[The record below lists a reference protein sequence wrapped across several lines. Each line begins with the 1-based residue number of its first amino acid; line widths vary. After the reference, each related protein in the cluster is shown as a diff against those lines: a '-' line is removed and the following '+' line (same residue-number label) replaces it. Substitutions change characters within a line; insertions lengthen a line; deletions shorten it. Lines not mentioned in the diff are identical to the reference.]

1 MAKHIET
8 PGATHCGSPLQR
20 LILLWQKQLVY
31 GSMLGLLVMGTACS
45 EEVSSPTAADPSHPI
60 GPEPVPDLST
70 LPNSWISRAPMPTA
84 RKGLVAASVNGIV
97 YAIGGWK
104 NGQNTRLTTVEAYN
118 PATTTLVAWT
128 TKAPLPAGRYL
139 PNGAAVINGKI
150 YVPGGLSGLG
160 PTRSLFVYNPA
171 TNSWTSK
178 ALMPI
183 ASYGGAS
190 AAIDGKLYV
199 LATGP
204 GTEGDFSDPTR
215 LFRYDPA
222 TNTWMERAQAPHH
235 HHRGVARAINGKLYV
250 AGGMTRNFEAT
261 SDAGPEP
268 QPWAELDVYDPALNT
283 WVSGVAMPEARY
295 GGSAGVVNGKL
306 YVAGGWKTGPSQVST
321 LEVYDPATNT
331 WAARADMPTAR
342 GSAGA
347 AVVNGVLYVLGGGG
361 DSEALKTNEAYF
373 K

>member
-1 MAKHIET
+1 MTKPIET
-8 PGATHCGSPLQR
+8 PIAAGREPVQR
-20 LILLWQKQLVY
+20 WILIWQRQLMY
-31 GSMLGLLVMGTACS
+31 GSMLGLLLMTGTACS
-45 EEVSSPTAADPSHPI
+45 EDISSPTVDPPTPT
-60 GPEPVPDLST
+60 GPDPVTELAT

-97 YAIGGWK
+97 YAIGGW
-104 NGQNTRLTTVEAYN
+104 NTGGHRLAAVEAYN

-128 TKAPLPAGRYL
+128 SKAPLPAGRYL

-160 PTRSLFVYNPA
+160 PSRSLFVYNPA

-199 LATGP
+199 LATRP
-204 GTEGDFSDPTR
+204 GEDQFFTGPTR

-222 TNTWMERAQAPHH
+222 ANTWTELAQTPHH

-250 AGGMTRNFEAT
+250 VGGVTYHSSEY
-261 SDAGPEP
+261 GPEP
-268 QPWAELDVYDPALNT
+268 QPWAELDVYDPATNT
-283 WVSGVAMPEARY
+283 WTTGMPMSEARY
-295 GGSAGVVNGKL
+295 GGSGGVVNGKL
-306 YVAGGWKTGPSQVST
+306 YVAGGWKTESSAVST
-321 LEVYDPATNT
+321 LEMYDPATNT

-342 GSAGA
+342 GSTGAG
-347 AVVNGVLYVLGGGG
+347 VVNGVLYVLGGGNP
-361 DSEALKTNEAYF
+361 DSEPFKTNEAYF